1 MRNEQ
6 NQSTEII
13 QSAPIY
19 PDIHQIKH
27 LDSTHS
33 IETILLVF
41 ALLNGLSKLWVSID
55 KMWKQRKFDPK
66 LLLQAVGAIGVIL
79 KAINDLLD
87 RDDEDK
93 DY

>member
-1 MRNEQ
+1 MRNQ
-6 NQSTEII
+6 KNQI
-13 QSAPIY
+13 QIVETNWIY
-19 PDIHQIKH
+19 PDLHQMKH
-27 LDSTHS
+27 FDSTHS
-33 IETILLVF
+33 IETIFVVF

-55 KMWKQRKFDPK
+55 KMRKQRKFDPK
-66 LLLQAVGAIGVIL
+66 LLLQAVGAIGAIL